1 MNRSFIAAVEP
12 PHGLPANG
20 PAWWFAVRDG
30 DVLTIDDPHVL
41 PVLPDPAE
49 LGVTAT
55 TRHFL
60 GMLDG
65 RPCYAIGLEED
76 YAPPSGEELAGLR
89 SLYGRVDDTL
99 FALAGRAVQIV
110 AWDRTHR
117 FCGRCGTPTE
127 LAPGERAKRC
137 PACGLLNF
145 PRLSPAV
152 ITLVER
158 DDHVLL
164 ARNHRFTGGMYSV
177 LAGFVEP
184 GESLEEAV
192 QREIAEEVSI
202 GVTNLRYF
210 GSQPW
215 PFPNS
220 LMIGFTADYAAGE
233 IAIDNH
239 EIADAAWFAPDNLP
253 LIPQKLSIARRL
265 IDAYLT
271 KHGVSD
277 ER

>member
-1 MNRSFIAAVEP
+1 MDRSFIAAVEAP
-12 PHGLPANG
+12 TDLATDA
-20 PAWWFAVRDG
+20 PAWWFAIREG
-30 DVLTIDDPHVL
+30 EVLTVEDDQVL
-41 PVLPDPAE
+41 PMLPDPSE
-49 LGVTAT
+49 LGVTVE

-60 GMLDG
+60 GMLNG
-65 RPCYAIGLEED
+65 RPCYAIGLPNEFSP
-76 YAPPSGEELAGLR
+76 AGGEALSGLR

-110 AWDRTHR
+110 AWDNTHR

-127 LAPGERAKRC
+127 QAPGERAKRC

-158 DDHVLL
+158 DDRVLL

-202 GVTNLRYF
+202 TVTNLRYF

-233 IAIDNH
+233 IEIDDH

-253 LIPQKLSIARRL
+253 LIPQKLSIARQL
-265 IDAYLT
+265 IDAYLA
-271 KHGVSD
+271 KYGVS
-277 ER
+277 E

>member
-1 MNRSFIAAVEP
+1 MTRSFIAAVEP
-12 PHGLPANG
+12 PENLAAGT
-20 PAWWFAVRDG
+20 PAWWFAVRG
-30 DVLTIDDPHVL
+30 DNVLTIEDERVL
-41 PVLPDPAE
+41 PVRQDPME
-49 LGVTAT
+49 LGVSAT
-55 TRHFL
+55 TMHFL
-60 GMLDG
+60 GMLDD
-65 RPCYAIGLEED
+65 RPCYAIGLTD
-76 YAPPSGEELAGLR
+76 DFSPPGGEALAGLR

-110 AWDRTHR
+110 AWDNTHR

-127 LAPGERAKRC
+127 QAPGERAKRC

-202 GVTNLRYF
+202 AVTNLRYF

-233 IAIDNH
+233 IDIDDH

-253 LIPQKLSIARRL
+253 PIPQKLSIARRL
-265 IDAYLT
+265 IDAYLA

-277 ER
+277 